1 MTFCLLMTLPKLN
14 ISGSNSTK
22 IIFLPTMFLDIN
34 QNGDMEFQ
42 STTVYVSLLVADG
55 DVLLDTQDTSILII
69 NSMTF
74 HVSLQMEL

>member
-1 MTFCLLMTLPKLN
+1 
-14 ISGSNSTK
+14 
-22 IIFLPTMFLDIN
+22 MFLDMN
-34 QNGDMEFQ
+34 PNGDMEFP
-42 STTVYVSLLVADG
+42 SMTVYVSLLVADG